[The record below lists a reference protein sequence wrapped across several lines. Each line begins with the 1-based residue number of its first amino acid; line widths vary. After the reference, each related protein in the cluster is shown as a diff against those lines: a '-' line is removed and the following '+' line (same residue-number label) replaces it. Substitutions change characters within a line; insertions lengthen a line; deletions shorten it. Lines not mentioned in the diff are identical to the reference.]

1 MINVNSA
8 VDILKKQDLSEK
20 SKKIS
25 QTVGSIGL
33 KPDKILAEIDESS
46 WGRILVGALGYIGD
60 ESILP
65 SLFKLLNNF
74 RVDEN
79 RYAVCGA
86 IGNVVSR
93 AQGLLVG
100 RLM

>member
-1 MINVNSA
+1 
-8 VDILKKQDLSEK
+8 
-20 SKKIS
+20 
-25 QTVGSIGL
+25 
-33 KPDKILAEIDESS
+33 
-46 WGRILVGALGYIGD
+46 VGALGYIGD